1 MNNSK
6 WFYNFNCGEE
16 RFNELERE
24 IPENP
29 SHDELDAIA
38 QEILRD
44 YGYTDDGD
52 YVCIGKGEL
61 ITIEALGGCLG
72 IEIIEILENNAADI
86 CYYEDEFFSGASK
99 EDIKDLDRR
108 IEQALKEWEEE
119 RNVMSSYYTIPDAEC
134 YYYHGDKYNKEE
146 QE

>member
-6 WFYNFNCGEE
+6 WFYCFNADCGND
-16 RFNELERE
+16 FSELERD

-29 SHDELDAIA
+29 SHDELNAIA
-38 QEILRD
+38 QKLLRD

-52 YVCIGKGEL
+52 YICIGKGKL
-61 ITIEALGGCLG
+61 LTIEDLGGCLG
-72 IEIIEILENNAADI
+72 IEIIEILENNAADN
-86 CYYEDEFFSGASK
+86 YECEELFSGASR

-108 IEQALKEWEEE
+108 IEQALKEWDEE
-119 RNVMSSYYTIPDAEC
+119 RSVMSSYFTIPDSEC

-146 QE
+146 RE